1 VKWFWISLGRYF
13 DKSNGISRKKSTR
26 LHFTKA
32 DKPLEQMSPEERQD
46 FAKRIVDGFLNE
58 ENKRNE

>member
-13 DKSNGISRKKSTR
+13 DKRNGILRKKSTR

>member
-1 VKWFWISLGRYF
+1 MKWFWIFLGRYF
-13 DKSNGISRKKSTR
+13 DKRNGISRKKTTR

>member
-1 VKWFWISLGRYF
+1 MFLGRYF
-13 DKSNGISRKKSTR
+13 DKRNGISRKKTTR